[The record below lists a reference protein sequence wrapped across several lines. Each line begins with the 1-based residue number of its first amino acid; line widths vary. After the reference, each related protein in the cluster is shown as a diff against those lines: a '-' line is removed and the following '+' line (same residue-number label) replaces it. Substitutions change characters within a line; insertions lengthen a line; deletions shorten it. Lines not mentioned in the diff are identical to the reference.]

1 MPRMPTKPAPTK
13 PELLAPAGS
22 LEAFF
27 AALDSGADAVYL
39 GLKDFSARA
48 KAKNFTLAELEKML
62 AYARSQQRRVYVTL
76 NTLVKEREL
85 PQLVETLAALEAMAV
100 DAVILQDLAVWRLAR
115 RHFPSLELHAS
126 TQLTI
131 HNIAGV
137 RMLEKMGFTRV
148 VLARELSLGEITA
161 IRRQTTIGLEHFVH
175 GAHCF
180 SLSGQCS
187 FSSWLGGMSGN
198 RGRCAQPCRRRYRH
212 SGGDGYHF
220 SPNDL
225 SAIELLPELAAA
237 GISSLKIEGRM
248 KSAEYVASVVRAYR
262 QVLDAAP
269 TARKAAVAAAKEQL
283 KGSFGRLPTRGFLT
297 GSTPADMVQPHLH
310 GATGRMLG
318 RLEVCTPGRM
328 TFVSREALRRG
339 DRVRVQPASD
349 RPGTGFT
356 IRELSLGQRP
366 VTQAAAGAR
375 VTVGIP
381 PDAAFRKGDMVFQ
394 VASGEAATTSEA
406 ACRKRLA
413 NVRAVPGR
421 IALTVAF
428 PDAETLE
435 LTATGPGVTL
445 NRRYP
450 VSSYPAS
457 DRPLSAES
465 LEKVFRRTGETP
477 FTLSALHVGA
487 LPAVVVPPS
496 ELNAVRRKFYAELT
510 GELGAGKT
518 RARAEQLRQ
527 ARAELLPAESPRP
540 APKPVVCIGLGAPRD
555 LHLLRDPQVDEV
567 ALPLTPGALGRLDTG
582 GRGDARQLN
591 RIIWE
596 LPPAIFDG
604 DWPAYRAEIE
614 QLAGRGFRRF
624 RLQNLGQFPLF
635 AERVDLELEAG
646 ARLFSLNTQALLAW
660 RELGCTAAV
669 ACLEDDRE
677 NLGELLKRPVGIPL
691 AVTVYANPVLMV
703 SRIPL
708 KSVKPERPLVSD
720 RGDAYRVIQRGG
732 LTTVRPEQDFSLLG
746 HLAELRALGCSRF
759 LLELAHHGP
768 FSPAGRQ
775 VLAALAKDQPVAGT
789 APFNYLLGMT

>member
-1 MPRMPTKPAPTK
+1 MPTKSIQTK

-39 GLKDFSARA
+39 GLKEFSARA
-48 KAKNFTLAELEKML
+48 KAKNFTLAEVEKLL
-62 AYARSQQRRVYVTL
+62 AYARSKQRRIYVTL

-85 PQLVETLAALEAMAV
+85 PQLVETLGALEAMAV
-100 DAVILQDLAVWRLAR
+100 DAVILQDLAVWRLAH
-115 RHFPSLELHAS
+115 RHFPALELHAS

-131 HNIAGV
+131 HNAAGV
-137 RMLEKMGFTRV
+137 QMLERMGFTRV
-148 VLARELSLGEITA
+148 VLARELSLEEIAA
-161 IRRQTTIGLEHFVH
+161 IRRETSIGLEHFVH

-212 SGGDGYHF
+212 GGGDGYHF

-225 SAIELLPELAAA
+225 SAIELLPELTAA

-269 TARKAAVAAAKEQL
+269 SARKSAVAAAKEQL
-283 KGSFGRLPTRGFLT
+283 KGSFGRLPTRGFLA
-297 GSTPADMVQPHLH
+297 GPTPADMVQPHLH

-318 RLEVCTPGRM
+318 RIEVCAPGGM

-356 IRELSLGQRP
+356 IRELFLNRRP
-366 VTQAAAGAR
+366 VTQAEAGAR

-381 PDAAFRKGDMVFQ
+381 PDAVFRKGDMVFQ

-413 NVRAVPGR
+413 NVRAVPGS
-421 IALTVAF
+421 ISLTVAF
-428 PDAETLE
+428 PEQATIE
-435 LTATGPGVTL
+435 LTATGPGVALT
-445 NRRYP
+445 RRYP
-450 VSSYPAS
+450 ISSYAAS

-477 FTLSALHVGA
+477 FNLVALHAGT

-496 ELNAVRRKFYAELT
+496 ELNAVRREFYGELA

-518 RARAEQLRQ
+518 RARAERLRQ
-527 ARAELLPAESPRP
+527 AQAELLAAAPLHPAT
-540 APKPVVCIGLGAPRD
+540 KPCV
-555 LHLLRDPQVDEV
+555 
-567 ALPLTPGALGRLDTG
+567 
-582 GRGDARQLN
+582 
-591 RIIWE
+591 
-596 LPPAIFDG
+596 
-604 DWPAYRAEIE
+604 
-614 QLAGRGFRRF
+614 
-624 RLQNLGQFPLF
+624 
-635 AERVDLELEAG
+635 
-646 ARLFSLNTQALLAW
+646 
-660 RELGCTAAV
+660 
-669 ACLEDDRE
+669 
-677 NLGELLKRPVGIPL
+677 
-691 AVTVYANPVLMV
+691 
-703 SRIPL
+703 
-708 KSVKPERPLVSD
+708 
-720 RGDAYRVIQRGG
+720 
-732 LTTVRPEQDFSLLG
+732 
-746 HLAELRALGCSRF
+746 
-759 LLELAHHGP
+759 
-768 FSPAGRQ
+768 
-775 VLAALAKDQPVAGT
+775 
-789 APFNYLLGMT
+789 

>member
-1 MPRMPTKPAPTK
+1 MQTK

-27 AALDSGADAVYL
+27 AALDGGADAVYL
-39 GLKDFSARA
+39 GLKEFSARA

-62 AYARSQQRRVYVTL
+62 AYARSQRRRIYVTL

-85 PQLVETLAALEAMAV
+85 PQLVETLGALEAMAV

-115 RHFPSLELHAS
+115 RHFPALELHAS

-131 HNIAGV
+131 HNVAGV
-137 RMLEKMGFTRV
+137 RMLEQMGFTRV
-148 VLARELSLGEITA
+148 VLARELSLEEIAA
-161 IRRQTTIGLEHFVH
+161 IRRETSIGLEHFVH

-180 SLSGQCS
+180 SLSGQCG

-212 SGGDGYHF
+212 AGGDGYHF

-262 QVLDAAP
+262 QVLDAPVAG
-269 TARKAAVAAAKEQL
+269 RKAAVTAAKEQL

-297 GSTPADMVQPHLH
+297 GPTPVDMVQPHLH

-318 RLEVCTPGRM
+318 RIEACAAGRM
-328 TFVSREALRRG
+328 TFVTREALRRG
-339 DRVRVQPASD
+339 DRLRVQPASD

-356 IRELSLGQRP
+356 VRELFLGQRP
-366 VTQAAAGAR
+366 ATQVGAGAR
-375 VTVGIP
+375 VAVGTP
-381 PDAAFRKGDMVFQ
+381 PEAAFHKGDMVFK
-394 VASGEAATTSEA
+394 VASGETVTSSEA

-413 NVRAVPGR
+413 NARAVPGS
-421 IALTVAF
+421 ISLTIAF
-428 PDAETLE
+428 PGPETIE
-435 LTATGPGVTL
+435 LTASGAGVALT
-445 NRRYP
+445 RHYP
-450 VSSYPAS
+450 LTSYPAS
-457 DRPLSAES
+457 DRPLSVET
-465 LEKVFRRTGETP
+465 LEKVFRRTGATP
-477 FTLSALHVGA
+477 FTLAALQTGT

-496 ELNAVRRKFYAELT
+496 ELNTVRREFYDALAL
-510 GELGAGKT
+510 ELGAGKA
-518 RARAEQLRQ
+518 RARAERLRQ
-527 ARAELLPAESPRP
+527 AQAELLTAGPQHP
-540 APKPVVCIGLGAPRD
+540 APKPVVCVGLAAPRD
-555 LHLLRDPQVDEV
+555 LHLLRDAGIDEV
-567 ALPLTPGALGRLDTG
+567 ALPLTPGALARLESG

-604 DWPAYRAEIE
+604 DWPAWQAEIA

-635 AERVDLELEAG
+635 ADVADCQMEAG
-646 ARLFSLNTQALLAW
+646 ARLFSLNSQALLAW
-660 RELGCTAAV
+660 REFGCTAAV
-669 ACLEDDRE
+669 ACLEDDRD
-677 NLGELLKRPVGIPL
+677 NLAELLRRPAGIPL

-708 KSVKPERPLVSD
+708 KAVKPDRPLLSD
-720 RGDAYRVIQRGG
+720 RGDAYRVVQRGG

-746 HLAELRALGCSRF
+746 YLAELRALGCGRF
-759 LLELAHHGP
+759 LVELAHHGP

-789 APFNYLLGMT
+789 SPFNYLLGMT

>member
-1 MPRMPTKPAPTK
+1 MPHPASLPTK

-27 AALDSGADAVYL
+27 AALDSGADAIYL

-48 KAKNFTLAELEKML
+48 KAKNFTLGELEKML
-62 AYARSQQRRVYVTL
+62 AYARSQGRRIYVTL

-131 HNIAGV
+131 HNAAGA
-137 RMLEKMGFTRV
+137 RQLEQMGFARV
-148 VLARELSLGEITA
+148 VLARELSLEEITA
-161 IRRQTTIGLEHFVH
+161 IHRQTGIGLEHFVH

-212 SGGDGYHF
+212 GDGDGYHF

-262 QVLDAAP
+262 QVLDAPPA
-269 TARKAAVAAAKEQL
+269 ARRGAVAAAREQL

-297 GSTPADMVQPHLH
+297 GSTPTDMVNPHLH

-318 RLEVCTPGRM
+318 RLETYAAGRM
-328 TFVSREALRRG
+328 TFVTREALRRG

-366 VTQAAAGAR
+366 ATHAAAGAR
-375 VTVGIP
+375 VTIGTP
-381 PDAAFRKGDMVFQ
+381 PDATFRKGDMVFQ
-394 VASGEAATTSEA
+394 VASGETVTVSEA

-413 NVRAVPGR
+413 VARSAPAR
-421 IALTVAF
+421 IDLAIAFPEAGVIELAARGAGVALT
-428 PDAETLE
+428 
-435 LTATGPGVTL
+435 
-445 NRRYP
+445 RRYP
-450 VSSYPAS
+450 LTCYPAS
-457 DRPLSAES
+457 ERPLSVTS
-465 LEKVFRRTGETP
+465 LNKVFRRSGELPVALGTLQTGP
-477 FTLSALHVGA
+477 
-487 LPAVVVPPS
+487 LPAVVIPPS
-496 ELNAVRRKFYAELT
+496 ELNGVRRAFYDELAAT
-510 GELGAGKT
+510 LGAGRDRCK
-518 RARAEQLRQ
+518 AALLQQ
-527 ARAELLPAESPRP
+527 ALADLLPATPPRP
-540 APKPVVCIGLGAPRD
+540 VARVALCVGLGAPRD
-555 LHLLRDPQVDEV
+555 LHLLREAGVDEI
-567 ALPLTPGALGRLDTG
+567 ALPLTPGALARLETG

-591 RIIWE
+591 RIVWE

-604 DWPAYRAEIE
+604 DWPAFQHEVAA
-614 QLAGRGFRRF
+614 LTGRGFRRF

-635 AERVDLELEAG
+635 AALAEVQLEAG
-646 ARLFSLNTQALLAW
+646 ARLFSLNSQALLAW
-660 RELGCTAAV
+660 RELGCASAT
-669 ACLEDDRE
+669 ACLEDDRD
-677 NLGELLKRPVGIPL
+677 NLADLLRRPAGIPL

-708 KSVKPERPLVSD
+708 KGVKPERPLLSD
-720 RGDAYRVIQRGG
+720 RGEGYRVSQRGG
-732 LTTVRPEQDFSLLG
+732 LTSVRPEQDFSLSG
-746 HLAELRALGCSRF
+746 HLAALRVAGCSRF
-759 LLELAHHGP
+759 LAELAQVGP

-775 VLAALAKDQPVAGT
+775 ILAALGKDQPLAGT
-789 APFNYLLGMT
+789 SPFNYLLGMT

>member
-1 MPRMPTKPAPTK
+1 MLTKPVPTK
-13 PELLAPAGS
+13 PEILAPAGS

-39 GLKDFSARA
+39 GLKEFSARA
-48 KAKNFTLAELEKML
+48 KAKNFTLADLERML
-62 AYARSQQRRVYVTL
+62 AYARSLQRRVYVTL

-115 RHFPSLELHAS
+115 RHFPALELHAS

-131 HNIAGV
+131 HNVAGV
-137 RMLEKMGFTRV
+137 RMLEQMGFTRV
-148 VLARELSLGEITA
+148 VLARELSLAEIAA
-161 IRRQTTIGLEHFVH
+161 IRAQTTIGLEHFVH

-180 SLSGQCS
+180 SLSGQCG

-262 QVLDAAP
+262 QVLDASA
-269 TARKAAVAAAKEQL
+269 ANRKAAVAAAKEQL
-283 KGSFGRLPTRGFLT
+283 KGSFGRLPTRGFLA
-297 GSTPADMVQPHLH
+297 GPAPADMVQPHLH

-318 RLEVCTPGRM
+318 RLEVCAPGRM
-328 TFVSREALRRG
+328 TFVTREALKKG
-339 DRVRVQPASD
+339 DRLRVQPASD

-356 IRELSLGQRP
+356 IRELSLGRRP
-366 VTQAAAGAR
+366 VTQVEAGAR
-375 VTVGIP
+375 ATVGTP
-381 PDAAFRKGDMVFQ
+381 PDAVFRKGDLVFQ
-394 VASGEAATTSEA
+394 VASGEVATSSEA
-406 ACRKRLA
+406 SCRKRLA
-413 NVRAVPGR
+413 NVRRLPGR
-421 IALTVAF
+421 IALTVSF
-428 PDAETLE
+428 PDPQTIE
-435 LTATGPGVTL
+435 LTASGTGVALT
-445 NRRYP
+445 RRYP
-450 VSSYPAS
+450 LTVYPAS
-457 DRPLSAES
+457 DRPLSGES

-477 FTLSALHVGA
+477 FTLEALHAGT

-496 ELNAVRRKFYAELT
+496 ELNDVRRKFYGELAA
-510 GELGAGKT
+510 ELGAGNA
-518 RARAEQLRQ
+518 RQRAERLR
-527 ARAELLPAESPRP
+527 RAHADLLLPVSPRP
-540 APKPVVCIGLGAPRD
+540 PAKTAVCVGLAAPRD
-555 LHLLRDPQVDEV
+555 LHLLRDAGIDEI
-567 ALPLTPGALGRLDTG
+567 ALPLTPGAAARLETG
-582 GRGDARQLN
+582 GRGDARQVK
-591 RIIWE
+591 RILWE

-604 DWPAYRAEIE
+604 DWPAYQAEIA
-614 QLAGRGFRRF
+614 QLASRGFRRF

-635 AERVDLELEAG
+635 AEMADRELEAG
-646 ARLFSLNTQALLAW
+646 ARLFSLNSQALLAW
-660 RELGCTAAV
+660 REFGCSSAV

-677 NLGELLKRPVGIPL
+677 NLADLLKRPTGIPL

-708 KSVKPERPLVSD
+708 KSIKPDRPLLSD
-720 RGDAYRVIQRGG
+720 RGDAYRVVQRGG

-746 HLAELRALGCSRF
+746 HLAELRAMGCDRF
-759 LLELAHHGP
+759 LLELAHVGP
-768 FSPAGRQ
+768 FSPVGRQ
-775 VLAALAKDQPVAGT
+775 VLAAFAKDQPLPGT
-789 APFNYLLGMT
+789 SPFNYLLGMT

>member
-1 MPRMPTKPAPTK
+1 MPTTTAATR

-48 KAKNFTLAELEKML
+48 KAKNFTLQDLEKML
-62 AYARSQQRRVYVTL
+62 AYAHGQQRRVYVTL
-76 NTLVKEREL
+76 NTLVKECEL
-85 PQLVETLAALEAMAV
+85 PQLVETLAALEALAV

-115 RHFPSLELHAS
+115 RHFPALELHAS

-131 HNIAGV
+131 HNVGGV
-137 RMLEKMGFTRV
+137 RMLEQMGFTRV
-148 VLARELSLGEITA
+148 VLARELSLEEIAA
-161 IRRQTTIGLEHFVH
+161 IRRETTIGLEHFVH

-212 SGGDGYHF
+212 AAGDGYHF

-262 QVLDAAP
+262 RVLDAPAA
-269 TARKAAVAAAKEQL
+269 ARQGAVAAAREQL
-283 KGSFGRLPTRGFLT
+283 KGSFGRSPTRGFLA
-297 GSTPADMVQPHLH
+297 GPAPGDMVQPHLH

-318 RLEVCTPGRM
+318 RLEVCAPGRM
-328 TFVSREALRRG
+328 TFVSREPLQKG
-339 DRVRVQPASD
+339 DRLRVQPVSD

-356 IRELSLGQRP
+356 IRDLSLGRRP
-366 VTQAAAGAR
+366 VTRTEAGAR
-375 VTVGIP
+375 VTVGTP

-394 VASGEAATTSEA
+394 VASGETATASEA
-406 ACRKRLA
+406 SCRKRLA
-413 NVRAVPGR
+413 RVRLTPGR
-421 IALTVAF
+421 VTLTVAF
-428 PDAETLE
+428 PDAASVE
-435 LTATGPGVTL
+435 LTATAPGVTL
-445 NRRYP
+445 TRRYP

-457 DRPLSAES
+457 DRPLSADS
-465 LEKVFRRTGETP
+465 LAKVFGRTGDTP
-477 FTLSALHVGA
+477 FTLGTLHTGV

-496 ELNAVRRKFYAELT
+496 ELNAVRRQFYLELAAAFDV
-510 GELGAGKT
+510 GREQ
-518 RARAEQLRQ
+518 ARSGRLAQ
-527 ARAELLPAESPRP
+527 ARADLLAAGAPRP
-540 APKPVVCIGLGAPRD
+540 VTKSLVCVGLGAPRD
-555 LHLLRDPQVDEV
+555 LHLLRDPAVDEV
-567 ALPLTPGALGRLDTG
+567 TLPLTPGALARLETG
-582 GRGDARQLN
+582 GRGDARRVERLL
-591 RIIWE
+591 WE
-596 LPPAIFDG
+596 LPPAIFDA
-604 DWPAYRAEIE
+604 DVPAFRSEIA

-635 AERVDLELEAG
+635 ADLAGVELEAG
-646 ARLFSLNTQALLAW
+646 ARLFSLNSQALLAW
-660 RELGCTAAV
+660 RELGCSSAV

-677 NLGELLKRPVGIPL
+677 NLADLLRRPAGIPL

-708 KSVKPERPLVSD
+708 RSVKPERPVVSD
-720 RGDAYRVIQRGG
+720 RGDAYRVGQRGG

-746 HLAELRALGCSRF
+746 HLAELRQLGCGRF
-759 LLELAHHGP
+759 LVELAHLGP

-775 VLAALAKDQPVAGT
+775 VLAALPRDQALPGT
-789 APFNYLLGMT
+789 SPFNYLLGMT

>member
-1 MPRMPTKPAPTK
+1 MTTPSAATTR

-27 AALDSGADAVYL
+27 AAFDCGADAVYL
-39 GLKDFSARA
+39 GLKEFSARA
-48 KAKNFTLAELEKML
+48 KAKNFTLGEVEKML

-85 PQLVETLAALEAMAV
+85 PQLVETLTALEAMAI

-115 RHFPSLELHAS
+115 RHFPALELHAS

-131 HNIAGV
+131 HNAAGA
-137 RMLEKMGFTRV
+137 RQLEQMGFSRV
-148 VLARELSLGEITA
+148 VLARELSLEEITA
-161 IRRQTTIGLEHFVH
+161 IRRETTLGLEHFVH

-248 KSAEYVASVVRAYR
+248 KSADYVASVVRAYR
-262 QVLDAAP
+262 QVLDAPPAG
-269 TARKAAVAAAKEQL
+269 RKGAVAAAKELL
-283 KGSFGRLPTRGFLT
+283 KGSFGRSPTRGFLA
-297 GSTPADMVQPHLH
+297 GPAPADMVQPHLH

-318 RLEVCTPGRM
+318 RLEICTPGRM
-328 TFVSREALRRG
+328 TFVTREALRRG
-339 DRVRVQPASD
+339 DRLRVQPATD

-356 IRELSLGQRP
+356 IRELLLGRRP
-366 VTQAAAGAR
+366 VSQAEAGAR
-375 VTVGIP
+375 VTVGTP

-394 VASGEAATTSEA
+394 VASGETASASEA
-406 ACRKRLA
+406 SCRRRLA
-413 NVRAVPGR
+413 SARPVPAAVD
-421 IALTVAF
+421 LTIAF
-428 PDAETLE
+428 PDPGSIE
-435 LTATGPGVTL
+435 LSASGHGLVL
-445 NRRYP
+445 SRRFP
-450 VSSYPAS
+450 LTSYPAS
-457 DRPLSAES
+457 DRPLSRES

-477 FTLSALHVGA
+477 FALAALHVDT
-487 LPAVVVPPS
+487 LPAIVIPPS
-496 ELNAVRRKFYAELT
+496 ELNAVRREFYGELA
-510 GELGAGKT
+510 GALGAGRDRIK
-518 RARAEQLRQ
+518 AVHRQ
-527 ARAELLPAESPRP
+527 QALAALLPAVPPRP
-540 APKPVVCIGLGAPRD
+540 AAKAMICVGLGAPRD
-555 LHLLRDPQVDEV
+555 LHLLRDANINEV
-567 ALPLTPGALGRLDTG
+567 VLPLTPGALSRLETG
-582 GRGDARQLN
+582 GRGDARQVA

-596 LPPAIFDG
+596 LPPAIFASDQ
-604 DWPAYRAEIE
+604 PAFHAEIE
-614 QLAGRGFRRF
+614 QLVKRGFRRF

-635 AERVDLELEAG
+635 AGEAKLELEAG
-646 ARLFSLNTQALLAW
+646 ARLFSLNSQALLAW
-660 RELGCTAAV
+660 GELGCSSATA
-669 ACLEDDRE
+669 CIEDDRD
-677 NLGELLKRPVGIPL
+677 NLADLLRRPAGIPL

-708 KSVKPERPLVSD
+708 KGVKPERPLLSD
-720 RGDAYRVIQRGG
+720 RGDAYRVVQRGG
-732 LTTVRPEQDFSLLG
+732 LTSVRPEQDFSLLG
-746 HLAELRALGCSRF
+746 HLGELRAFGCSRF
-759 LLELAHHGP
+759 LVELAHHGP

-775 VLAALAKDQPVAGT
+775 VLAALNRDQPLAGT

>member
-1 MPRMPTKPAPTK
+1 MPTTTIPTK

-48 KAKNFTLAELEKML
+48 KAKNFTLADLEKML
-62 AYARSQQRRVYVTL
+62 AYARSQRRRIYVTL

-131 HNIAGV
+131 HNAAGV
-137 RMLEKMGFTRV
+137 QMLERMGFTRV
-148 VLARELSLGEITA
+148 VLARELSLEELAA

-180 SLSGQCS
+180 SLSGQCG

-318 RLEVCTPGRM
+318 RLEVCAPGRV

-356 IRELSLGQRP
+356 IRELFLGRRP
-366 VTQAAAGAR
+366 VTQAEAGAR
-375 VTVGIP
+375 VTIGTA
-381 PDAAFRKGDMVFQ
+381 PDATFHKGDMVFQ
-394 VASGEAATTSEA
+394 VASGEAVTSSEA

-413 NVRAVPGR
+413 KVRAVPGR

-428 PDAETLE
+428 PSPDAIE
-435 LTATGPGVTL
+435 LTASGTGVALT
-445 NRRYP
+445 RRYP
-450 VSSYPAS
+450 ITSYPAS

-465 LEKVFRRTGETP
+465 LDKIFRRTGETP
-477 FTLSALHVGA
+477 FTLGVLHADA

-496 ELNAVRRKFYAELT
+496 ELNAVRRQFYDELA
-510 GELGAGKT
+510 GELGAGKIQ
-518 RARAEQLRQ
+518 ARTERLRQ
-527 ARAELLPAESPRP
+527 AQAELLAAAPPHPVPR
-540 APKPVVCIGLGAPRD
+540 PVVCVGLAAPRD
-555 LHLLRDPQVDEV
+555 LHLLRDAGIDEV
-567 ALPLTPGALGRLDTG
+567 TLPLTPGALARLETG
-582 GRGDARQLN
+582 GRGDTRQLN

-604 DWPAYRAEIE
+604 DWPAWQTEVT

-635 AERVDLELEAG
+635 ADMAEGELEAG
-646 ARLFSLNTQALLAW
+646 ARLFSLNSQALLAW
-660 RELGCTAAV
+660 REFGCTSAV
-669 ACLEDDRE
+669 ACLEDDRD
-677 NLGELLKRPVGIPL
+677 NLADLLKRPAGISL

-708 KSVKPERPLVSD
+708 KGVKPDRPLLSD
-720 RGDAYRVIQRGG
+720 RGDAYRVVQRGG

-746 HLAELRALGCSRF
+746 HLAELRGLGCGRF
-759 LLELAHHGP
+759 LVELAHQGP

-775 VLAALAKDQPVAGT
+775 VLAALAKDQPVPGT
-789 APFNYLLGMT
+789 SPFNYLLGMT

>member
-1 MPRMPTKPAPTK
+1 MPTISVPTK

-62 AYARSQQRRVYVTL
+62 AYTRSQGRRLYVTL

-115 RHFPSLELHAS
+115 RHFPALELHAS

-148 VLARELSLGEITA
+148 VLARELSLEEIA
-161 IRRQTTIGLEHFVH
+161 VIRRQTTLGLEHFVH

-212 SGGDGYHF
+212 AGGDGYHF

-262 QVLDAAP
+262 QVLDAPAA
-269 TARKAAVAAAKEQL
+269 ARKAAVAAAKEQL
-283 KGSFGRLPTRGFLT
+283 KGSFGRLPTRGFLL
-297 GSTPADMVQPHLH
+297 GSTPAEMVQPHLH

-318 RLEVCTPGRM
+318 RLEGGAPGRM
-328 TFVSREALRRG
+328 TFVTREALRRG
-339 DRVRVQPASD
+339 DRVRVQPATD

-356 IRELSLGQRP
+356 IRELFLGQRS
-366 VTQAAAGAR
+366 VTQAAAGTR
-375 VTVGIP
+375 ITVGTP
-381 PDAAFRKGDMVFQ
+381 PDTVFRKGDMVFQ
-394 VASGEAATTSEA
+394 VASGEAVTSSEA

-413 NVRAVPGR
+413 NARAVPGR
-421 IALTVAF
+421 IALTIGF
-428 PDAETLE
+428 PDPETIE
-435 LTATGPGVTL
+435 LTATGAGVALT
-445 NRRYP
+445 RRYP
-450 VSSYPAS
+450 VASYPAS
-457 DRPLSAES
+457 DRPLSTAS
-465 LEKVFRRTGETP
+465 LDKVFRRTGDTP
-477 FTLSALHVGA
+477 FTLGSLQTGT
-487 LPAVVVPPS
+487 LPGVVVPPS
-496 ELNAVRRKFYAELT
+496 ALNNVRRQFYDELA
-510 GELGAGKT
+510 GELGAGKA
-518 RARAEQLRQ
+518 RLRAERLRQ
-527 ARAELLPAESPRP
+527 AQAELLPAAPQHP
-540 APKPVVCIGLGAPRD
+540 APKPVVCVGLAAPRD
-555 LHLLRDPQVDEV
+555 LHLLREAGIDEV
-567 ALPLTPGALGRLDTG
+567 ALPLTPGALARLETG
-582 GRGDARQLN
+582 GRGDARQLS
-591 RIIWE
+591 RIVWE

-604 DWPAYRAEIE
+604 DWPAYQAEIA

-635 AERVDLELEAG
+635 ADMADFELEAG
-646 ARLFSLNTQALLAW
+646 ARLFSLNSQALLAW
-660 RELGCTAAV
+660 REFGCTSAV
-669 ACLEDDRE
+669 ACLEDDRD
-677 NLGELLKRPVGIPL
+677 NLADLFRRPAGIPL

-708 KSVKPERPLVSD
+708 KSVKPDRPLLSD
-720 RGDAYRVIQRGG
+720 RGDAYRVVQRGG

-746 HLAELRALGCSRF
+746 HLAELRAMGCGRF

-775 VLAALAKDQPVAGT
+775 VLAALAKDQPVAG
-789 APFNYLLGMT
+789 ASPFNYLLGMT

>member
-1 MPRMPTKPAPTK
+1 MPTTTMPTK

-48 KAKNFTLAELEKML
+48 KAKNFSLADLEKML
-62 AYARSQQRRVYVTL
+62 AYARSQRRRVYVTL

-115 RHFPSLELHAS
+115 RHFPALELHAS

-131 HNIAGV
+131 HNVAGV
-137 RMLEKMGFTRV
+137 RRLEQMGFTRV
-148 VLARELSLGEITA
+148 VLARELSLDEIAA
-161 IRRQTTIGLEHFVH
+161 IRRQSTIGLEHFVH

-180 SLSGQCS
+180 SLSGQCG

-269 TARKAAVAAAKEQL
+269 PARKAAVTAAKEQL

-297 GSTPADMVQPHLH
+297 GSTPVDMVQPHLH

-318 RLEVCTPGRM
+318 RLEVCAPGRV

-356 IRELSLGQRP
+356 IRELFLGRRP
-366 VTQAAAGAR
+366 VTQAEAGAR
-375 VTVGIP
+375 VTIGTS
-381 PDAAFRKGDMVFQ
+381 PDATFHKGDMVFQ
-394 VASGEAATTSEA
+394 VASGDTATSSEA
-406 ACRKRLA
+406 TCRKRLA
-413 NVRAVPGR
+413 KVRAVPGR
-421 IALTVAF
+421 IILSVAF
-428 PDAETLE
+428 PDPESIE
-435 LTATGPGVTL
+435 LSAAGPGVALT
-445 NRRYP
+445 RRFP
-450 VSSYPAS
+450 ITSYPAS

-465 LEKVFRRTGETP
+465 LEKVFSRTGETP
-477 FTLSALHVGA
+477 FTLGALHAGV

-496 ELNAVRRKFYAELT
+496 ELNAVRRTFYDELA
-510 GELGAGKT
+510 GELGAGKI
-518 RARAEQLRQ
+518 RARAERLRQ
-527 ARAELLPAESPRP
+527 AQAELLTAASPHP
-540 APKPVVCIGLGAPRD
+540 VPKPAVCVGLAAPRD
-555 LHLLRDPQVDEV
+555 LHLLRDAGIDEV
-567 ALPLTPGALGRLDTG
+567 ALPLTPGALARLETG

-591 RIIWE
+591 RIVWE

-604 DWPAYRAEIE
+604 DWPAYQAEAA

-624 RLQNLGQFPLF
+624 RLQNLGQFALF
-635 AERVDLELEAG
+635 ADMANGELEAG
-646 ARLFSLNTQALLAW
+646 ARLFSLNSQALLAW
-660 RELGCTAAV
+660 RELGCTSAV
-669 ACLEDDRE
+669 ACLEDDRD
-677 NLGELLKRPVGIPL
+677 NLADLLRRPAGIPL

-708 KSVKPERPLVSD
+708 KSVKPDRPLLSD
-720 RGDAYRVIQRGG
+720 RGDAYRVVQRGG

-746 HLAELRALGCSRF
+746 HLAELRAMGCGRF
-759 LLELAHHGP
+759 LVELAHQGP

-775 VLAALAKDQPVAGT
+775 VLAALAKDQPVPGT
-789 APFNYLLGMT
+789 SPFNYLQGMT

>member
-1 MPRMPTKPAPTK
+1 MKATPTK

-48 KAKNFTLAELEKML
+48 KAKNFTLADLEKL
-62 AYARSQQRRVYVTL
+62 QAYARSRQRRIYVTL

-131 HNIAGV
+131 HNAAGV
-137 RMLEKMGFTRV
+137 RELEQMGFTRV
-148 VLARELSLGEITA
+148 VLARELSLEEIAA
-161 IRRQTTIGLEHFVH
+161 IRRQTAIGLEHFVH

-212 SGGDGYHF
+212 GGGDGYHF

-248 KSAEYVASVVRAYR
+248 KSAEYVAGVVRAYR
-262 QVLDAAP
+262 QVLDAPPA
-269 TARKAAVAAAKEQL
+269 ARKGAVAAAKELL
-283 KGSFGRLPTRGFLT
+283 KGSFGRLPTRGFLA
-297 GSTPADMVQPHLH
+297 GPAPADMVQPHLH

-318 RLEVCTPGRM
+318 RLEGCSAARM
-328 TFVSREALRRG
+328 TFVTRETLRRG
-339 DRVRVQPASD
+339 DRLRVQPATD

-356 IRELSLGQRP
+356 IRELFLGQRP
-366 VTQAAAGAR
+366 VTQAEAGAR
-375 VTVGIP
+375 VTVGTP
-381 PDAAFRKGDMVFQ
+381 PDATFRKGDMVFQ
-394 VASGEAATTSEA
+394 VASGETVSVSEA
-406 ACRKRLA
+406 SCRKRLA
-413 NVRAVPGR
+413 GVRAVPAG
-421 IALTVAF
+421 IDLKIEF
-428 PDAETLE
+428 PAPDLVE
-435 LTATGPGVTL
+435 LTAAGAGVALT
-445 NRRYP
+445 RRYP

-457 DRPLSAES
+457 DRPLTAES

-477 FTLSALHVGA
+477 FTLGALTTGE

-496 ELNAVRRKFYAELT
+496 ELNAVRREFY
-510 GELGAGKT
+510 GELAGTVGAGRDRT
-518 RARAEQLRQ
+518 RTARRQ
-527 ARAELLPAESPRP
+527 QALADLAPAGPPRP
-540 APKPVVCIGLGAPRD
+540 VAKATLCVGLGAPRD
-555 LHLLRDPQVDEV
+555 LHLLRDANVDEV
-567 ALPLTPGALGRLDTG
+567 AMPLTPGALARLESG
-582 GRGDARQLN
+582 GRGDARQVA
-591 RIIWE
+591 RIVWE
-596 LPPAIFDG
+596 LPLAIFDQ
-604 DWPAYRAEIE
+604 DWPAFRGEIA
-614 QLAGRGFRRF
+614 QLTGRGFRCF

-635 AERVDLELEAG
+635 AEGADLELEAG
-646 ARLFSLNTQALLAW
+646 TRLFSLNSQALLAW
-660 RELGCTAAV
+660 RELGCGSAV
-669 ACLEDDRE
+669 ACIEDDRD
-677 NLGELLKRPVGIPL
+677 NLADLLHHPVGVPL
-691 AVTVYANPVLMV
+691 AITVYANPALMV

-708 KSVKPERPLVSD
+708 KSVKPEKPLVSD
-720 RGDAYRVIQRGG
+720 RGDAYRVVQRGG
-732 LTTVRPEQDFSLLG
+732 LTTVRPEQDFSLIG
-746 HLAELRALGCSRF
+746 HLAELRALGCGRF
-759 LLELAHHGP
+759 LVEMAHVGP

-789 APFNYLLGMT
+789 SPFNYLLGMT